1 MSRILSFCAN
11 PYTQEVGVGAI
22 QTSWDLSNSLTTSN
36 VQDMYLYLSK
46 KGISTGQSIS
56 TPIVVPKID
65 SSNNL
70 TTSFIVDSNTEGVQF
85 PIEIGDIYEVI
96 FQVVYKIG
104 ANPIQADSSSPAKL
118 VLVSSLPPAPN
129 FTLDYDAEPS
139 DASANR
145 ILITLKDA
153 SGNEPQPESEFD
165 GYLTLAGAFITYSSG
180 SNLQSVYVSNDVS
193 NGLYNSPI
201 EVVAV
206 AGNEYEVAVALYN
219 YTIDTSC
226 NMNFGGRGPIS
237 DAQIVDVENL
247 ATAPKNF
254 EVYETMRDEPS
265 DASAAEFTYV
275 SNTLKWQ
282 NPTYTGVSFESFVIY
297 RDDVLVETIT
307 DLSGAGYTYE
317 WVDASGMTA
326 GTRYTYVIRAVNVDG
341 EGLPATQDM
350 VGVVF
355 PTVNDFTAEPASAT
369 SAILTITPSPNGF
382 NSSLY
387 DFSYNGAPSDASNN
401 IDVSYNATG
410 LTTNQV
416 YLFEGRVKSTS
427 NTSGSRIYES
437 LWEDVSAEIYDPV
450 MAVPQNF
457 AITAVDPSGL
467 PLDGE
472 LKLSWTNSSST
483 PISGQMKAV
492 VEQEVGSNWK
502 VIKTLDASASQPN
515 DHLVSNLTNGELYKF
530 RVKNTIDN
538 GSQQAASD
546 YVQASGTPFTYPG
559 PVQNLVLDASGETNK
574 LYYSFDAPD
583 VSGGSA
589 VSDYRFVLNNLNDGS
604 SNLVSDLSGI
614 TDLSG
619 ELTSVMTVS
628 LYSGTQYQLIVYARN
643 NGGSVEGPSDSDIAF
658 TVPTGYDNPTA
669 SNSDAS
675 GNFYEYIKLDWDY
688 ETNDASNVTYNIYKN
703 AEASPSFTGIVGTTY
718 TDSQTVI
725 GAPYRYQVVPV
736 VNGVEGKY
744 DPSNIPVPSDPARAL
759 RAPDQVDEV
768 RVDDFTINSLDVS
781 WNASTNGSGQPDANV
796 IYKIELIDPSGDVAD
811 SSNNLP
817 HTTVSYNFT
826 GLTEQ
831 YYTVKVYAGVSTVT
845 SPQEH
850 YNNVNPAEVTQYL
863 YNNIPVPIATI
874 QPSNTALLA
883 NWTHQTDVSGLT
895 FVRYDTE
902 LATDA
907 SFLNVVDNTSL
918 NTSEYFYTGLS
929 NGTTYYLHV
938 RNVYKTTN
946 NVEIDGDWSSTVES
960 VPGPAPNQPVG
971 VSAFPQETSGTADVV
986 RVFWDFPISPDEPSK
1001 YAVEYSTDASNI
1013 YDGTLT
1019 WIELA
1024 DLSNNGSQ
1032 YYTDITSLQTGL
1044 VYYFIVYA
1052 GQEVVNVTYVSQP
1065 SQRVSSVPYTVPS
1078 GVRNLDGTSYPDRL
1092 VIDWNTPSNTGG
1104 AGVGSN
1110 GPILYEATLYN
1121 DSSFVPA
1128 NLVDT
1133 KNNISNTTGDIV
1145 ATFTGLTN
1153 NKTYWARVR
1162 AFFDVQNTENLSYG
1176 PYEDLSLN
1184 TSNTPREPGQI
1195 NIVDEG
1201 TLGST
1206 TGKQVEISWLV
1217 DASFAVNES
1226 KISRT
1231 IQDPDG
1237 VQLVPKTQI
1246 ATLTNQTPAGNILSF
1261 VDIDGSSNPN
1271 PANFLNGNK
1280 MIYDVK
1286 VTYTYAQGSIVYDAT
1301 QSNPAIPYGAP
1312 IATDQSGNSIDLSN
1326 LIVPV
1331 DEVDSSFTQIDVHI
1345 NKNGRNL
1352 TSLLALG
1359 IPPDGSTEPIPVVDP
1374 DVNTIAYSNPQ
1385 FNGKMAKDQYVKY
1398 RFNFGTPVVSTFVS
1412 ESNAAGSLQSSY
1424 PPGSFA

>member
-1 MSRILSFCAN
+1 MSRIQSFCAN

-22 QTSWDLSNSLTTSN
+22 QTSWDLSNSLTTNN

-65 SSNNL
+65 ASNNL
-70 TTSFIVDSNTEGVQF
+70 TTQFNIDSNTEGVQF
-85 PIEIGDIYEVI
+85 PIEIGETYEVI

-104 ANPIQADSSSPAKL
+104 SAPIQADSSTPTKL
-118 VLVSSLPPAPN
+118 VLVSSLPSAPN
-129 FTLDYDAEPS
+129 FTLDYAANPP
-139 DASANR
+139 DASANIIR
-145 ILITLKDA
+145 ITLKDA
-153 SGNEPQPESEFD
+153 LGNEPQPESEFD
-165 GYLTLAGAFITYSSG
+165 GYLTLAGAFINYSSG
-180 SNLQSVYVSNDVS
+180 SDLKSVYVSNDASNVLYTSSIDVS
-193 NGLYNSPI
+193 
-201 EVVAV
+201 AV
-206 AGNEYEVAVALYN
+206 AGNVYEVAISLYN
-219 YTIDTSC
+219 YTEDASC
-226 NMNFGGRGPIS
+226 NMTFGGRGPIS
-237 DAQIVDVENL
+237 DAQLIDVENN

-254 EVYETMRDEPS
+254 DVYETMQPLT
-265 DASAAEFTYV
+265 DASAAAFNYV
-275 SNTLKWQ
+275 SNTLNWE
-282 NPTYTGVSFESFVIY
+282 NPSYTGVSFESFVIY
-297 RDDVLVETIT
+297 RDNVLVQTIT

-326 GTRYTYVIRAVNVDG
+326 GTTYTYVIKAVNVDG
-341 EGLPATQDM
+341 EGLPATKDM

-355 PTVNDFTAEPASAT
+355 PSVADFTAEPATAT

-382 NSSLY
+382 SNSVY
-387 DFSYNGAPSDASNN
+387 DFSYNNAPGDASNN
-401 IDVSYNATG
+401 ADVSFNAIN
-410 LTTNQV
+410 LTTNV
-416 YLFEGRVKSTS
+416 TYTFEGRVKSTS
-427 NTSGSRIYES
+427 NTNGSRIYES
-437 LWEDVSAEIYDPV
+437 LWVDTSAQIFDPV
-450 MAVPQNF
+450 MANPQNF
-457 AITAVDPSGL
+457 SISAVDPSGL

-472 LKLSWTNSSST
+472 LKLSWTDSSST
-483 PISGQMKAV
+483 PIVGQMKAV
-492 VEQEVGSNWK
+492 IEQEVGVNWN
-502 VIKTLDASASQPN
+502 VIATLDASASQSN
-515 DHLVSNLTNGELYKF
+515 DYTVSGLNNGQLYSF
-530 RVKNTIDN
+530 RVKNTINN
-538 GSQQAASD
+538 GSQQAASGYAD
-546 YVQASGTPFTYPG
+546 ASGTPFTYPG
-559 PVQNLVLDASGETNK
+559 PVQNLVLDASGETQK

-589 VSDYRFVLNNLNDGS
+589 VVDYRFVLNNLNDGS
-604 SNLVSDLSGI
+604 NNLVSDVSGI
-614 TDLSG
+614 TDVSG
-619 ELTSVMTVS
+619 ELSA
-628 LYSGTQYQLIVYARN
+628 LNSGSQYELIVYPRN
-643 NGGSVEGPSDSDIAF
+643 NSGSVEGPGASAIAF
-658 TVPTGYDNPTA
+658 TVPTGFNDPSGN
-669 SNSDAS
+669 NSDAS
-675 GNFYEYIKLDWDY
+675 GNFYEYIKLDWNY

-703 AEASPSFTGIVGTTY
+703 AEAVPSFTGVTGTTF
-718 TDSQTVI
+718 TDNQTVI

-736 VNGVEGKY
+736 VNGVEGAY
-744 DPSNIPVPSDPARAL
+744 DPSNTPVPSQIVRAL
-759 RAPDQVDEV
+759 QVPAQVDEV
-768 RVDDFTINSLDVS
+768 RVDSFTINSLDVS
-781 WNASTNGSGQPDANV
+781 WNASTNGSGQLDNAV
-796 IYKIELIDPSGDVAD
+796 IYKIELIDPSGNVAASD
-811 SSNNLP
+811 SNLSY
-817 HTTVSYNFT
+817 TTLSYNFT
-826 GLTEQ
+826 GLTEP
-831 YYTVKVYAGVSTVT
+831 YYTVKVYAGVSTIS
-845 SPQEH
+845 SPTEH

-863 YNNIPVPIATI
+863 YNDIPVPIATI

-918 NTSEYFYTGLS
+918 NTSEYFYTGLV
-929 NGTTYYLHV
+929 NGTTYYLRV
-938 RNVYKTTN
+938 RNVYKTSN
-946 NVEIDGDWSSTVES
+946 NVEIDGAWSDTKSS

-1001 YAVEYSTDASNI
+1001 YAVEYSTDPNNI

-1052 GQEVVNVTYVSQP
+1052 GQEVVGVTYVSQP
-1065 SQRVSSVPYTVPS
+1065 SQVVTAVPYTVPS
-1078 GVRNLDGTSYPDRL
+1078 GVRNLDGTSYPDQL
-1092 VIDWNTPSNTGG
+1092 VIDWNTPDNTGG

-1133 KNNISNTTGDIV
+1133 QNNIPNTTGDIF
-1145 ATFTGLTN
+1145 ATFTGLVN
-1153 NKTYWARVR
+1153 NTTYWARVR
-1162 AFFDVQNTENLSYG
+1162 AFFDVQGSGNLSYG

-1184 TSNTPREPGQI
+1184 TSNTPLEPGQI

-1206 TGKQVEISWLV
+1206 TGKRVEISWLV
-1217 DASFAVNES
+1217 DASFATNES

-1231 IQDPDG
+1231 IRDPYG

-1246 ATLTNQTPAGNILSF
+1246 ATLSNQTPAGNILSF
-1261 VDIDGSSNPN
+1261 VDIDGSSNQN
-1271 PANFLNGNK
+1271 SNNFLNGNQ
-1280 MIYDVK
+1280 MIYDVE
-1286 VTYTYAQGSIVYDAT
+1286 VTYTYAQGTIVYDAT
-1301 QSNPAIPYGAP
+1301 QSNAAIPYGAP
-1312 IATDQSGNSIDLSN
+1312 IATDQSGNVIDLSMV
-1326 LIVPV
+1326 IVPV
-1331 DEVDSSFTQIDVHI
+1331 DEVDSSFTQIDMHI
-1345 NKNGRNL
+1345 NKNGRDL

-1359 IPPDGSTEPIPVVDP
+1359 ILPDGSTAPTPVIIP
-1374 DVNTIAYSNPQ
+1374 DVNTIVYSNLQ